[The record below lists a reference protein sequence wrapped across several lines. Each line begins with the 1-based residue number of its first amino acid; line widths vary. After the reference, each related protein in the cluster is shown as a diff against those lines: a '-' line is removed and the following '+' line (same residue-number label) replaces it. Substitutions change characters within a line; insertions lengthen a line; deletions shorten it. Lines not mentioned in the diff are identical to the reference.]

1 MVICNGM
8 SLFVSSNLDEAL
20 RYIRKRR
27 LRSSSP
33 HHTIWVDAVCINQD
47 DNIERGHQVQQMK
60 EIYNSAEHVLMW
72 LGGPLV
78 ELCAYQFLKT
88 KEDQPH
94 LGKALAEYNMGM
106 WEIEKDSEWFR
117 TKITRE
123 DRPEKVLEF
132 VDIFDQPWFHRIWV
146 IQEVVMARRVKVLCG
161 STTLTWE
168 NLLEAAELVDTYL
181 RISDDRWNTRVSCK
195 FLLRLEIM
203 RKRLEVTKSPVAPQS
218 SLANAPQD
226 LFELVLGN
234 STQQATDPRDKIY
247 ALLGIAME
255 LDSDSLAVRVEPDY
269 SLPPETVFLNFSKM
283 ILDGTRPLRLLKAI
297 DWRAFSDLGMSKY
310 CLDPQY
316 EAIIHK
322 QADLHILNIA
332 GKNFDVVSAVSQ
344 TLRPEEVTST
354 TTVSSAIQEWLSL
367 AQQDRADILLLKET
381 YRAQLDGKISAG
393 QFQTMVSLATE
404 ARNAIPYETF
414 AANNQIPF
422 YRELR
427 DSSGLP
433 GFWDLDRFN
442 QVGRLAYDARSRS
455 DSEMAFWN
463 TLLARPTQSLQ
474 SPPWHLFYPPGNRRF
489 KEVCVGRKFIVTR
502 EGHYGIAP
510 PDTRA
515 GDHRFRSLMHP
526 NRAEMND
533 DPVHRDA
540 GDNRIPLL
548 DYPYSGEEAAT
559 GDLGYRNDAP
569 YEPHYLHDGLRPSAV
584 PNPEAT
590 SASTLLSTRGPAEKV
605 DGRVAAEENAL
616 ASMFISHEPKS
627 RERNCK

>member
-1 MVICNGM
+1 
-8 SLFVSSNLDEAL
+8 
-20 RYIRKRR
+20 
-27 LRSSSP
+27 
-33 HHTIWVDAVCINQD
+33 
-47 DNIERGHQVQQMK
+47 
-60 EIYNSAEHVLMW
+60 
-72 LGGPLV
+72 
-78 ELCAYQFLKT
+78 
-88 KEDQPH
+88 
-94 LGKALAEYNMGM
+94 MGM

-297 DWRAFSDLGMSKY
+297 DWRVKKNLHLPSWCPDWSITSVPQAFSDLGMSKY

-322 QADLHILNIA
+322 RADLHILNIA

-344 TLRPEEVTST
+344 ILRPGEVTST

-414 AANNQIPF
+414 AANHQIPF

-515 GDHRFRSLMHP
+515 GDRIVLFPGSPLPFVVGSQRLP
-526 NRAEMND
+526 GDGIENVLRGEVFVQN
-533 DPVHRDA
+533 VYLDA
-540 GDNRIPLL
+540 IIR
-548 DYPYSGEEAAT
+548 SGEIQLENF
-559 GDLGYRNDAP
+559 L
-569 YEPHYLHDGLRPSAV
+569 LH
-584 PNPEAT
+584 
-590 SASTLLSTRGPAEKV
+590 
-605 DGRVAAEENAL
+605 
-616 ASMFISHEPKS
+616 
-627 RERNCK
+627 